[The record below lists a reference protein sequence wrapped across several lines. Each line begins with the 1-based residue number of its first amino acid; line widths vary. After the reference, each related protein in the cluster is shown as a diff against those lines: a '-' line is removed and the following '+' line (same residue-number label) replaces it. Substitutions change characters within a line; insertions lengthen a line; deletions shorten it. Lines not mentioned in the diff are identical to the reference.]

1 VSLTNAEVTE
11 RLSSIAAALAADG
24 YLLTVDGPSEGRIT
38 ASIEATPEACAE
50 CLVPK
55 RVMGGLLA
63 QAIGDVSL
71 GEDAI
76 DLRYPVDAH

>member
-1 VSLTNAEVTE
+1 MMTNAEVTE
-11 RLSSIAAALAADG
+11 KLSSIAAALAADG
-24 YLLTVDGPSEGRIT
+24 YVLTVDGPSEGRLT
-38 ASIEATPEACAE
+38 ARIEATPEACAE

-55 RVMGGLLA
+55 QVMGGLLA
-63 QAIGDVSL
+63 QAIGDASI

>member
-1 VSLTNAEVTE
+1 VTLTNAEVTQ
-11 RLSSIAAALAADG
+11 RLSSITAVLAADG
-24 YLLTVDGPSEGRIT
+24 YLMTVDGPSDGRLT
-38 ASIEATPEACAE
+38 ARIEATPEACAE

-55 RVMGGLLA
+55 QVLGGLLA
-63 QAIGDVSL
+63 QAIGDASL